1 MILVCAATRAEH
13 DACGRGIRSS
23 AHDGYEMLLTGV
35 GPVHAARTLAE
46 RLAHGPRPDL
56 VVSAGFAGALGTTLA
71 LGSWVTAIRVHE
83 WSGTTRVPVEVELVE
98 GPADLHRCDVLSSS
112 GLVSSD
118 VTVDEAYAPL
128 VVDME
133 SASLARESSRRGLPF
148 SVLRLISDTPSHP
161 LPSFLSPFA
170 SAMAAT
176 TTSSRIAHAARGLR
190 SAFSRPR
197 DVLHLL
203 QDAPTW
209 LRELEVGW
217 RLLASRLASSRP

>member
-1 MILVCAATRAEH
+1 VNRILVCAATRAEH
-13 DACGRGIRSS
+13 DACSRGIRSS

-35 GPVHAARTLAE
+35 GPVRAGRTLAA
-46 RLAHGPRPDL
+46 RLSRGARPDL
-56 VVSAGFAGALGTTLA
+56 VVSSGFAGALSPTLA
-71 LGSWVTAIRVHE
+71 LASWITAVRVHE
-83 WSGTTRVPVEVELVE
+83 WTGTRRVPVEVHLVE
-98 GPADLHRCDVLSSS
+98 GPADLERCEVLSSS

-118 VTVDEAYAPL
+118 VPVADASASAPI

-176 TTSSRIAHAARGLR
+176 TTSSRVAHAARGLR
-190 SAFSRPR
+190 SALSRPG

-209 LRELEVGW
+209 LRELEAGW
-217 RLLASRLASSRP
+217 RLLSSRLA